1 MKKIRET
8 EYVYAAARVHSVDGS
23 LMGRDKYIRLA
34 AAPGDEAFSRM
45 LGEFGY
51 DVSDGVFPS
60 LDKKTE
66 GAYAFISDIAPDKK
80 L

>member
-8 EYVYAAARVHSVDGS
+8 EYVYAAARVHSVDGV

-34 AAPGDEAFSRM
+34 ATPGEEAFARM

-60 LDKKTE
+60 LEKKLE
-66 GAYAFISDIAPDKK
+66 GAFGFI
-80 L
+80 

>member
-8 EYVYAAARVHSVDGS
+8 EYVYAAARVHSVDGA

-34 AAPGDEAFSRM
+34 ATRVDVYFASM
-45 LGEFGY
+45 LCEFGY
-51 DVSDGVFPS
+51 DVAYGVFP
-60 LDKKTE
+60 L
-66 GAYAFISDIAPDKK
+66 